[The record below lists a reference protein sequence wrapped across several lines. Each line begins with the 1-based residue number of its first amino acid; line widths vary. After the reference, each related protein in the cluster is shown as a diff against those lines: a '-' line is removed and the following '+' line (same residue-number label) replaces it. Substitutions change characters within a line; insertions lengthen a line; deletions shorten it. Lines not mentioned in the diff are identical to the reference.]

1 MNPFIKDH
9 FFIGKVKIPGR
20 ALLAPMAGIT
30 DMPFRLIAKKNGA
43 ALVVTEMVSAVAL
56 VKNNSRTF
64 DLLSF
69 DVCEHPISVQIFGAE
84 PFIMAEAAKIVEDR
98 GFDIIDINMGCP
110 IKKVIKQGA
119 GAALLKEIE
128 KAKEIIAKVKK
139 AVKIPLT
146 VKIRSG
152 WDKSSRNFLEIGYMA
167 EQEGVDAVILHPRL
181 KTDGFS
187 GKARWEDISELK
199 SRLSIPVIGNGDIKK
214 GDDAKRMIETTNCDA
229 VMIGR
234 GSLGNP
240 WIFKEVN
247 AAIAKERIPNPPSRE
262 QKGIILLKH
271 LYLAVKFKGELR
283 GVREMRKHMGWYS
296 KGLAAGSNFRKLA
309 HQVNT
314 FLQAKAL
321 IIDFFHLKDED
332 SLGWAFE

>member
-1 MNPFIKDH
+1 MASSTY
-9 FFIGKVKIPGR
+9 
-20 ALLAPMAGIT
+20 ALLRSLERRKDKLEKILKGEEKP
-30 DMPFRLIAKKNGA
+30 K
-43 ALVVTEMVSAVAL
+43 
-56 VKNNSRTF
+56 
-64 DLLSF
+64 
-69 DVCEHPISVQIFGAE
+69 PISVNIEEIEDLEERKRWEKESEWENITF
-84 PFIMAEAAKIVEDR
+84 AKNTEELKNE
-98 GFDIIDINMGCP
+98 IDTIE
-110 IKKVIKQGA
+110 V
-119 GAALLKEIE
+119 LIE

-181 KTDGFS
+181 KRDGFS

-247 AAIAKERIPNPPSRE
+247 AAITKEKIPNPPSRE